1 VIGHEVGDA
10 GPDEG
15 ELDDE
20 GVHEGRR
27 VLDQVAEN
35 VRPEFFANFLFLSSM
50 LENTSSSSLKLP

>member
-1 VIGHEVGDA
+1 MIGHEVGHA

-20 GVHEGRR
+20 GVHEGGR

-35 VRPEFFANFLFLSSM
+35 VGPELFANFLFLSSM
-50 LENTSSSSLKLP
+50 FDNTSSLSLKLP

>member
-1 VIGHEVGDA
+1 VIGHEVGHA

-20 GVHEGRR
+20 GVHEGGR

-35 VRPEFFANFLFLSSM
+35 VRPEFFANFLPLSSM
-50 LENTSSSSLKLP
+50 FENTSSLSLTMP